1 MRKKG
6 SCSMSRV
13 FVAFAL
19 AALIPVAARGE
30 SISIA
35 VGSTAGGTSRSGE
48 ITAVATAIDLGTLFL
63 PDSDASATFFF
74 NDAKAWR
81 DYSLSFD
88 VGGLSGVDA
97 IRVELLDP
105 LGGGDDAFDI
115 DDQPAYVPS
124 GYSTSNNRDGLS
136 FAQGS
141 GLERSATFAGGSATV
156 TADESTHRGD
166 ILILSGLSGA
176 DAARVAL
183 GLRDS
188 RGGRGFLLRISA
200 LGGGDDALAT
210 PEPASMLLLGTG
222 LFGLAA
228 ARRRRRAAS
237 AQIAG

>member
-1 MRKKG
+1 
-6 SCSMSRV
+6 MSRV

-19 AALIPVAARGE
+19 AALIPVAARAE
-30 SISIA
+30 PISVA
-35 VGSTAGGTSRSGE
+35 VDSTAGGSSQSGD
-48 ITAVATAIDLGTLFL
+48 ITAVGTAIDLGTLFL

-88 VGGLSGVDA
+88 VTGLSGIDA
-97 IRVELLDP
+97 LQIELLDP
-105 LGGGDDAFDI
+105 LGGGDDTFDP
-115 DDQPAYVPS
+115 DDQPAYLPS

-141 GLERSATFAGGSATV
+141 GLERSATFAGGSAAV

-166 ILILSGLSGA
+166 ILVLSGLIGA

-228 ARRRRRAAS
+228 ARRRRRAGS
-237 AQIAG
+237 GRIAA